1 MTGDGKARIAP
12 RGGLAQHRCPDR
24 PCDGHRGLP
33 GAGGWRDKELG
44 MKVIVLGAG
53 IIGVTTAW
61 YLLEQGHEVVVV
73 DRQPDA
79 ALETSFANGA
89 QISVCFCE
97 PWANAGA
104 PFKVAKWLLRDDSP
118 LLFRPRL
125 DPAQWRWGLSF
136 LGQCSTAAFERNV
149 EQLVRLGRY
158 SHDSHRELVAA
169 TGIQYNRLERGIMHF
184 FGNQAD
190 FEAGAEGAEIMRRH
204 GVDRRVLSREEVFAI
219 EPALRSAQQFVAG
232 GTYTPSDESGD
243 ARVFTQAL
251 ARLCQQRGAQF
262 LWQHDILALQS
273 QGGRIAGVQLRDQAS
288 GLTHWLKADHYA
300 VALASYAPAL
310 LKPLGEHLNI
320 YPAKGYSATLRLK
333 NPDGASSVSLL
344 DDARKIAI
352 SRLGGV
358 VRIAGTAELAGLDT
372 RLDTPTARVRCQ
384 ALVRRYEEL
393 FPGVAD
399 TSEPNFWTG
408 LRPSTPT
415 NVPYIGRSL
424 KAANLWLNA
433 GHGTLGWT
441 HGAGSGRALAEL
453 IHGKR
458 PELDFAF
465 YGDALPTGPVRS
477 LAAA

>member
-1 MTGDGKARIAP
+1 
-12 RGGLAQHRCPDR
+12 
-24 PCDGHRGLP
+24 
-33 GAGGWRDKELG
+33 

-53 IIGVTTAW
+53 IIGIHTAW
-61 YLLEQGHEVVVV
+61 YLLDQGHDVVVV

-104 PFKVAKWLLRDDSP
+104 PFKVAKWLLKDDAP

-136 LGQCSTAAFERNV
+136 LGQCTTAAFERNV

-158 SHDSHRELVAA
+158 SHESLQSLVAD
-169 TGIQYNRLERGIMHF
+169 TGIAYNRLQKGILHF
-184 FGNQAD
+184 FGSEAE
-190 FEAGAEGAEIMRRH
+190 FEAGAQGAEIMRRH
-204 GVDRRVLSREEVFAI
+204 GVDRRVLSRDEVLAI
-219 EPALRSAQQFVAG
+219 EPALRSAQHAVFG

-251 ARLCQQRGAQF
+251 AKLAEQRGAQF
-262 LWQHDILALQS
+262 LWNHDILALQP
-273 QGGRIAGVQLRDQAS
+273 QGGARGNEIAGVQIQSRQT
-288 GLTHWLKADHYA
+288 GQTQWLKGDAYV

-310 LKPLGEHLNI
+310 TKSLGEHLNI

-333 NPDGASSVSLL
+333 RPEQASTVSLL

-352 SRLGGV
+352 SRLGDF
-358 VRIAGTAELAGLDT
+358 VRIAGTAELVGLDT
-372 RLDTPTARVRCQ
+372 SLDSPTSKVRCES
-384 ALVRRYEEL
+384 LVRRYEEL

-399 TSEPNFWTG
+399 LSEPNFWTG

-415 NVPYIGRSL
+415 NVPYIGRSQ
-424 KAANLWLNA
+424 KAANLWINA

-453 IHGKR
+453 MSGKR
-458 PELDFAF
+458 PELDFGF
-465 YGDALPTGPVRS
+465 YGDALPAQAVRS
-477 LAAA
+477 VQPA